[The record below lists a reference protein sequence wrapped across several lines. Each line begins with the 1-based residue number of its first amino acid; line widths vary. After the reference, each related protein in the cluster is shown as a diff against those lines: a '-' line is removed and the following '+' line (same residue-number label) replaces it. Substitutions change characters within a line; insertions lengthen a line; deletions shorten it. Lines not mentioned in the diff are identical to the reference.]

1 MKPTS
6 SLVKIGA
13 AVVLAMG
20 LAACDNE
27 RPTDPQT
34 PDVQNETQGQGDV
47 DLYGTEPQQPGTMQ
61 GQPGTTQPGL
71 NDPAATPP
79 ANPSTP
85 GMGSDVN
92 QTQQPGQGDVDLY
105 GDDPN
110 QANQGQTVPS
120 ASPYAPETEQ
130 REETETTPQGNQ
142 QLPARP

>member
-47 DLYGTEPQQPGTMQ
+47 DLYGTEPQQGTQQ
-61 GQPGTTQPGL
+61 GQPGL

-79 ANPSTP
+79 ATTTTP
-85 GMGSDVN
+85 GMGSGAN

-110 QANQGQTVPS
+110 QANQGQNVPTG
-120 ASPYAPETEQ
+120 SPYAPETEQ

-142 QLPARP
+142 QQLPARP